1 MQDKVS
7 MTRIDS
13 LEAQSKILSNVGACA
28 ILLIAC
34 LVVCLAPDKAWA
46 LQIHSSP
53 EGLYV
58 HQLAHILFALSMAVL
73 AYWLEI
79 NRFTEERGWR
89 LIQIS
94 CLLFFLWNLVAFT
107 GHYVEVR
114 IPPDL
119 IEGKVGFWD
128 QKLVIEGDSFTLA
141 YYFLKLD
148 HLVCVPAILCLFF
161 GIRNLYKQTLMAAAR
176 DK

>member
-1 MQDKVS
+1 
-7 MTRIDS
+7 MTRVDS
-13 LEAQSKILSNVGACA
+13 LEAKSKILSKIGACA
-28 ILLIAC
+28 IVLIAC
-34 LVVCLAPDKAWA
+34 FLVCLAPDKAWA

-58 HQLAHILFALSMAVL
+58 HQLAHILFAFSMAVL

-79 NRFTEERGWR
+79 NRFVEERGWR

-94 CLLFFLWNLVAFT
+94 CLLFLLWNLVAFT

-114 IPPDL
+114 IPSNL
-119 IEGKVGFWD
+119 IEGQAGSWN
-128 QKLVIEGDSFTLA
+128 QKILIEGDSFTLV

-161 GIRNLYKQTLMAAAR
+161 GIRHLYKRTLIAAR

>member
-1 MQDKVS
+1 

-13 LEAQSKILSNVGACA
+13 LEAQSKVLSNVGACA
-28 ILLIAC
+28 IVLIAC
-34 LVVCLAPDKAWA
+34 FVVCLAPDKAWA
-46 LQIHSSP
+46 LQIHNSP

-58 HQLAHILFALSMAVL
+58 HQLAHILFAFSMAVL

-79 NRFTEERGWR
+79 NHFTEERGWR

-94 CLLFFLWNLVAFT
+94 CLLFLLWNLVAFT
-107 GHYVEVR
+107 GHYVEVM

-119 IEGKVGFWD
+119 IEGRAGSWN
-128 QKLVIEGDSFTLA
+128 QKIMIEGDSIA
-141 YYFLKLD
+141 VVYYFLKLD

-161 GIRNLYKQTLMAAAR
+161 GIRDLYKRTLIAVR

>member
-1 MQDKVS
+1 
-7 MTRIDS
+7 MTRVDS
-13 LEAQSKILSNVGACA
+13 LEAQSKIFSNIGACA
-28 ILLIAC
+28 IVLIAC
-34 LVVCLAPDKAWA
+34 CLVCLAPDKAWA

-58 HQLAHILFALSMAVL
+58 HQLAHILFAFSMAVL

-79 NRFTEERGWR
+79 NRFVEERGWR

-94 CLLFFLWNLVAFT
+94 CLLFLLWNLVAFT

-114 IPPDL
+114 IPPNM
-119 IEGKVGFWD
+119 IEGRAGSWN
-128 QKLVIEGDSFTLA
+128 QKIMIQGDSLTVV

-161 GIRNLYKQTLMAAAR
+161 GIRDLYKRTLIAAR

>member
-1 MQDKVS
+1 
-7 MTRIDS
+7 MTRVDS
-13 LEAQSKILSNVGACA
+13 LEAQSKVFSNIGACA
-28 ILLIAC
+28 VVLIAC
-34 LVVCLAPDKAWA
+34 FVVCLAPDKAWA
-46 LQIHSSP
+46 LQIHSAP

-58 HQLAHILFALSMAVL
+58 HQLAHILFAFSMAVL

-79 NRFTEERGWR
+79 NRFVEERGWR

-94 CLLFFLWNLVAFT
+94 CLLFLLWNLVAFT

-114 IPPDL
+114 IPSNL
-119 IEGKVGFWD
+119 IEGRAGSWN
-128 QKLVIEGDSFTLA
+128 QKILIEGDSFTLV

-161 GIRNLYKQTLMAAAR
+161 GIRHLYKRTLIAAR